1 MRNPVA
7 KNLKKFNKAVVM
19 IDRKKET
26 RKKGDY
32 LDDYLTYEE
41 IVKKSKKKC

>member
-19 IDRKKET
+19 TDRKKET

-41 IVKKSKKKC
+41 IVKKK